1 VTSERDPRGKW
12 RPGHSGNRRGRPVG
26 RGRVHQLRAM
36 IDAEVPAVLEAVIGK
51 ALQGDTTCARL
62 VLEAEAVDLP
72 VDGSLTDKGKAVLDA
87 TAAGRLSPQQA
98 QQWLAALSDLGRL
111 VELHEL
117 VERVRQ
123 LEEAHERR
131 TESQD

>member
-1 VTSERDPRGKW
+1 VRTAGLGAGVP
-12 RPGHSGNRRGRPVG
+12 P
-26 RGRVHQLRAM
+26 LRAV
-36 IDAEVPAVLEAVIGK
+36 E
-51 ALQGDTTCARL
+51 Q
-62 VLEAEAVDLP
+62 AEAVDLP